1 MQNQG
6 SCFKIIVGIVLFL
19 SLAGNVFM
27 FGMVAGGK
35 GSASDRMARF
45 EKIGTALASY
55 SDLSDSSHEKVKA
68 IVKRELP
75 EIKKE
80 AAAMKEK
87 RQQIKAML
95 VKPDYKREDVEKI
108 YAELRSD
115 LTALQTRGQA
125 MALDLAD
132 SMTPEE
138 RAKVLE
144 TLGR

>member
-6 SCFKIIVGIVLFL
+6 SSFKIIVGIILFL

-35 GSASDRMARF
+35 GNDRAARF

-55 SDLSDSSHEKVKA
+55 SDLSDASQEKVKA

-80 AAAMKEK
+80 AAAMKE
-87 RQQIKAML
+87 RREQIRALFKQ
-95 VKPDYKREDVEKI
+95 PDLKREEVEKLF
-108 YAELRSD
+108 AEQRAA
-115 LTALQTRGQA
+115 LTALQTRGQT
-125 MALDLAD
+125 MGLDLAE

-144 TLGR
+144 ALGRQ

>member
-6 SCFKIIVGIVLFL
+6 SCFKIIVGIILFL

-35 GSASDRMARF
+35 GADRMARF
-45 EKIGTALASY
+45 EKIGTALSSY
-55 SDLSDSSHEKVKA
+55 ADLSDGSQEKVKT
-68 IVKRELP
+68 ILKRELP

-87 RQQIKAML
+87 RQQIKAIL

-115 LTALQTRGQA
+115 LSALQTRGQN

-144 TLGR
+144 ALAK

>member
-19 SLAGNVFM
+19 SLAANVFM
-27 FGMVAGGK
+27 FGMVAGDK

-55 SDLSDSSHEKVKA
+55 SDLSDGSQEKVKA

-75 EIKKE
+75 EIKKQAQE
-80 AAAMKEK
+80 MKARRE
-87 RQQIKAML
+87 QIKEL
-95 VKPDYKREDVEKI
+95 FKQPDFKREEVEKLF
-108 YAELRSD
+108 AEQREA
-115 LTALQTRGQA
+115 LTALQTRGQNLG
-125 MALDLAD
+125 LDVAE
-132 SMTPEE
+132 SITPEE

-144 TLGR
+144 TLSK

>member
-6 SCFKIIVGIVLFL
+6 SSFKIIVGIILFL

-35 GSASDRMARF
+35 GADRMARF
-45 EKIGTALASY
+45 EKIGTALSSY
-55 SDLSDSSHEKVKA
+55 ADLGDDSREKVKT
-68 IVKRELP
+68 ILKRELP
-75 EIKKE
+75 EIKKA

-87 RQQIKAML
+87 RQQIKAIL

-115 LTALQTRGQA
+115 LSALQTRGQN

-144 TLGR
+144 ALSK